1 MQCEMP
7 GAMPEPEKGP
17 RENPSYSGSGVN
29 FSAVTNVPHSP
40 TREREGKRCSRR
52 QELSLVLCHF
62 PVRVKLFHN
71 KKLIEKKLGEPRRK
85 GRREAKPVVWKGRPC
100 DWEGEMLEPLR
111 LWVGRPESSSQ
122 ADCIPI

>member
-71 KKLIEKKLGEPRRK
+71 KKFLPQTPHAMGPRLKLCNVEPYVCEITEFL
-85 GRREAKPVVWKGRPC
+85 GVYPAH
-100 DWEGEMLEPLR
+100 
-111 LWVGRPESSSQ
+111 
-122 ADCIPI
+122 